1 MKADNVETI
10 KKWTGED
17 LDMEAEFD
25 ALDEGKTGKIFFEDM
40 VKWALKR
47 NMKIELLKRG
57 ENENGRNGGNGEN
70 EKEV

>member
-40 VKWALKR
+40 VKWALKK
-47 NMKIELLKRG
+47 NMKIELLKREEK
-57 ENENGRNGGNGEN
+57 ENATNGKN
-70 EKEV
+70 EKEE